1 MGERRTREERRRARE
16 FEAFV
21 AGAAGRLLH
30 AATLL
35 TGEPFGAAADAE
47 ELLVGALSRT
57 YADWDRLRGEDP
69 YEHTRQDL
77 TAHFAHTARRYR
89 RPRGGLLDRLP
100 PQERLMLV
108 LRLYEGVAEEQVAA
122 SLGLPVERVRGL
134 CTRGMAAVLSRGA
147 GDAAGRE
154 AGVGA
159 GDRAAP
165 VSGDGGVSADDG
177 VSGDGS
183 GSGNGSGGPGLVGE
197 HGSGTGRR
205 PGSATVLASRIVT
218 GLRHTGAAVARNV
231 PHPHHPRHPH
241 REGTGTGPDHG
252 PGGPA

>member
-1 MGERRTREERRRARE
+1 MGERRAREERRRARE

-35 TGEPFGAAADAE
+35 TGEPFGAAPAAQ

-77 TAHFAHTARRYR
+77 AAHFAHTARHYR
-89 RPRGGLLDRLP
+89 RPRGGLLGGLP

-134 CTRGMAAVLSRGA
+134 CTRGMATVLSRGTSN
-147 GDAAGRE
+147 GDEGGTPTGPAPGTMS
-154 AGVGA
+154 GA
-159 GDRAAP
+159 
-165 VSGDGGVSADDG
+165 VS
-177 VSGDGS
+177 
-183 GSGNGSGGPGLVGE
+183 LI
-197 HGSGTGRR
+197 
-205 PGSATVLASRIVT
+205 ASRIVT
-218 GLRHTGAAVARNV
+218 GLRHREAGAATGAVQQRDGAGRE
-231 PHPHHPRHPH
+231 PR
-241 REGTGTGPDHG
+241 G
-252 PGGPA
+252 AA